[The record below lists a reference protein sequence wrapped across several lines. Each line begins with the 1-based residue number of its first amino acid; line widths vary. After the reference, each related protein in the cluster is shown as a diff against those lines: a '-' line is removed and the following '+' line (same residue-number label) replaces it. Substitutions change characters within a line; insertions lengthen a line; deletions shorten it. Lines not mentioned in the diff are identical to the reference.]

1 MRKLELK
8 KKATSMIVPT
18 NDKDVK
24 NRLRQLG
31 DPICYFGENQVD
43 RRERLK
49 RIQAEYIMEHGE
61 LPQFIKQEEKNK

>member
-31 DPICYFGENQVD
+31 EPICYFGEN
-43 RRERLK
+43 
-49 RIQAEYIMEHGE
+49 
-61 LPQFIKQEEKNK
+61 